1 MKKMRDNS
9 NCFVDKSMSM
19 FDLKDEIIEGN
30 RFLFMPLVENNGS
43 FSVC

>member
-19 FDLKDEIIEGN
+19 FDLKEIFFVDVFGKKKWII
-30 RFLFMPLVENNGS
+30 
-43 FSVC
+43 